1 MEDTYAHFLL
11 SIACSDWS
19 CGIINSMEGRRR
31 NSHKEVTHLL
41 GLQCQLNEDLLQL
54 FVDKVDAK
62 LLKAVPLKDRSNML
76 KMTTLNLEC
85 FYRRCVLCVCV
96 CVP

>member
-1 MEDTYAHFLL
+1 MGGH
-11 SIACSDWS
+11 
-19 CGIINSMEGRRR
+19 RR
-31 NSHKEVTHLL
+31 NGHEEVTHLL

-62 LLKAVPLKDRSNML
+62 LLKAVPLKDRSNTL
-76 KMTTLNLEC
+76 KITTPNLEC
-85 FYRRCVLCVCV
+85 FYRCCVLCVCCV